1 MKYKIKSIILLIFL
15 NGCSSPDKIETK
27 AVTVDMQDIMKRG
40 RLIALTGYS
49 ATSYFIY
56 RGQPMGYEYE
66 LLSILAD
73 HLNLE
78 LEIKITKDIDNIF
91 NLLNE
96 GVGDILAYPLAI
108 TNERKKIV
116 TFAEPHLIVSMVLI
130 QRKPK
135 GWRKLKSHQIE
146 KILIRNPIDL
156 IGKKVYVRRNSSYYS
171 RLINMSE
178 EIGGDIE
185 IVIVPGNTSTEEL
198 IRRVSAGEI
207 EFTVADE
214 NIALINQ
221 TYFNNIDIKTP
232 ISFPQQIAWAVRH
245 NSPELLRTV
254 NEWLVSMKD
263 GTKFYVIYN
272 KYFKNRTAYKR
283 RVSSEYYSGAGGK
296 ISQYDSMV
304 IDQSKRLEW
313 DWRLLSSMIYQES
326 HFDPNA
332 ESWAGAVGLM
342 QLMPSTAREFGAV
355 DRTNPTEGI
364 KAGVN
369 YLIWLNNYWREKIL
383 DDRERRNFVMGSYN
397 VGYNHVNDARRLAE
411 KYELNM
417 NVWDEN
423 VAYYLLKKSSAEVY
437 NDEVVAYGYC
447 RGSEPVK
454 YVKEINDRYQHYL
467 KLVN

>member
-1 MKYKIKSIILLIFL
+1 MLIFL
-15 NGCSSPDKIETK
+15 TGCNVVEEEDANVVS
-27 AVTVDMQDIMKRG
+27 VDMPDIVKRG
-40 RLIALTGYS
+40 KLIALTGYS

-66 LLSILAD
+66 LLSILAK

-91 NLLNE
+91 NLLNDGE
-96 GVGDILAYPLAI
+96 GDILAYPMAI
-108 TNERKKIV
+108 TNERKKVV
-116 TFAEPHLIVSMVLI
+116 TFAKPHMIVSMVLI
-130 QRKPK
+130 QRLPD
-135 GWRKLKSHQIE
+135 GWYNKKSHQVE
-146 KILIRNPIDL
+146 KELIRNPIDL
-156 IGKKVYVRRNSSYYS
+156 IGKKVHVRRNSSYYS

-178 EIGGDIE
+178 EIGGNIDI
-185 IVIVPGNTSTEEL
+185 VTVSGNTSTEEL
-198 IRRVSAGEI
+198 IRQVSQGKI
-207 EFTVADE
+207 GFTVADE

-221 TYFNNIDIKTP
+221 SYFDNLDIKTP

-245 NSPELLRTV
+245 NSPELLQTV

-263 GTKFYVIYN
+263 STNFYVIYN
-272 KYFKNRTAYKR
+272 KYFKNRTAFKR

-296 ISQYDSMV
+296 ISQYDSTV

-342 QLMPSTAREFGAV
+342 QLMPGTAREFGAV
-355 DRTNPTEGI
+355 DRRNPTEGI

-369 YLIWLNNYWREKIL
+369 YLIWLNDYWREKIH
-383 DDRERRNFVMGSYN
+383 DDLERRKFVMGSYN

-411 KYELNM
+411 KYQRDM

-423 VAYYLLKKSSAEVY
+423 VAYYLLKKSSAEIY

>member
-1 MKYKIKSIILLIFL
+1 MVTVKQILILFILLI
-15 NGCSSPDKIETK
+15 GCSKPESEEIKL
-27 AVTVDMQDIMKRG
+27 VSVDMQDIMKRG
-40 RLIALTGYS
+40 KLIALTGYS

-66 LLSILAD
+66 LLSILAK

-78 LEIKITKDIDNIF
+78 LEIKVTKDIDNIF
-91 NLLNE
+91 NLLNDGE
-96 GVGDILAYPLAI
+96 GDILAYPMAI
-108 TNERKKIV
+108 TNERKKLV

-130 QRKPK
+130 QRLPDR
-135 GWRKLKSHQIE
+135 WYNMKSHRIE
-146 KILIRNPIDL
+146 KLLIINPIDL

-171 RLINMSE
+171 RLLNMSE
-178 EIGGDIE
+178 EIGGDID
-185 IVIVPGNTSTEEL
+185 IITVPGNTSTEEL
-198 IRRVSAGEI
+198 IRRVADGKI
-207 EFTVADE
+207 DFTVADE
-214 NIALINQ
+214 NIALINKS
-221 TYFNNIDIKTP
+221 YFDNIDIKTP

-245 NSPELLRTV
+245 DSPELLKTV
-254 NEWLVSMKD
+254 NEWLISMKD
-263 GTKFYVIYN
+263 STNFYVIYN
-272 KYFKNRTAYKR
+272 KYFKNQTAYKR
-283 RVSSEYYSGAGGK
+283 RVSSEYYSGTGGK
-296 ISQYDSMV
+296 ISAYDSTV

-342 QLMPSTAREFGAV
+342 QLMPNTAREFGAT

-369 YLIWLNNYWREKIL
+369 YLIWLNAYWRDKIH
-383 DDRERRNFVMGSYN
+383 DDLERRKFVMGSYN

-411 KYELNM
+411 KYELDM
-417 NVWDEN
+417 NIWDEN
-423 VAYYLLKKSSAEVY
+423 VAYYLLKKSSAETY